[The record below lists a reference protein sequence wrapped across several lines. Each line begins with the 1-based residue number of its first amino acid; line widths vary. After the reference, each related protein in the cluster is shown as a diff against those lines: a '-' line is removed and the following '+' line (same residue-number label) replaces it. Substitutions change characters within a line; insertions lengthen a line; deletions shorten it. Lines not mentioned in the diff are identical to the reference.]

1 MWQRMLQCGSG
12 GDISSETFVGDKVF
26 DKPYREVYIVG
37 TRYSGYPTIKYND
50 TTPTAIVTIGD
61 PYVYESLFK
70 VTNTKAG
77 DSITITGGYGII
89 IAIE

>member
-1 MWQRMLQCGSG
+1 MFQKILQGGSG

-37 TRYSGYPTIKYND
+37 TRYNAYPAIKYND
-50 TTPTAIVTIGD
+50 TTPIAIETTGD
-61 PYVYESLFK
+61 SYNYESLFK
-70 VTNTKAG
+70 VNNTKAG
-77 DSITITGGYGII
+77 DSITITGGYGMI

>member
-1 MWQRMLQCGSG
+1 MFQKMLQGGSG

-37 TRYSGYPTIKYND
+37 ARYGGYSTIKYND
-50 TTPTAIVTIGD
+50 TTPTAIVTTGD
-61 PYVYESLFK
+61 SYVCESLFK

-77 DSITITGGYGII
+77 DSITITGGYGMI